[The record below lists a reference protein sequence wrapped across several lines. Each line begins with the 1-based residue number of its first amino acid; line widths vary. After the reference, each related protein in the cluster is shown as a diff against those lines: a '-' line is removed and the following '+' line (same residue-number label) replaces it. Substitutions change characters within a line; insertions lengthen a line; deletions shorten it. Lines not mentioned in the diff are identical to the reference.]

1 MNQFFKIALD
11 YPAKAE
17 KVFLWVLQ
25 SLLIFWV
32 LSSFF
37 NIDFGLCLTNKE
49 DAFINSDCLK
59 AISAINIA
67 TYIIVYVLTWFI
79 VWEFLADL
87 IVISIFFLLNRVI
100 RLIWLGIIEIL
111 YHVLFALKYSL
122 GLIKIVK
129 KPKYKKK
136 AKVEDIGIE
145 YYDKMIEL
153 RKSIDPF
160 TFINKI
166 TDSAIGSINLLNII
180 SYEKGQFIQSRVIR
194 YYTILL
200 AVVLIKASEQS
211 FSNLSTL
218 TVIAIVI
225 CVLLGFVVFA
235 INDIYSRLNTDD
247 VHFLIPE
254 LKFDIYKD
262 FIYQSVS
269 NSILIDD
276 YKVKNK
282 RRFVELVLK
291 DDEKNNELRNEYFK
305 GILFVPIDNKRNNLN
320 QIINRF
326 KNSDNTLIVIVSNF
340 EITLFE
346 RNRIIAEKFCHIQ
359 TTDRNQF
366 IEAILTLRPIFIG
379 SVKL

>member
-25 SLLIFWV
+25 SLLVFWI
-32 LSSFF
+32 LSSIF
-37 NIDFGLCLTNKE
+37 NIDFGLCLTNIE
-49 DAFINSDCLK
+49 DAFITSDCLK
-59 AISAINIA
+59 AISAIDIA

-87 IVISIFFLLNRVI
+87 IVRLIFFLLNKVI

-111 YHVLFALKYSL
+111 YHIFFAIKYCLSYISI
-122 GLIKIVK
+122 GK

-136 AKVEDIGIE
+136 DKVEDTGIE
-145 YYDKMIEL
+145 YYDKMLQL
-153 RKSIDPF
+153 RKSLEAF
-160 TFINKI
+160 AFMNKV
-166 TDSAIGSINLLNII
+166 TDSAVGSINLLNII
-180 SYEKGQFIQSRVIR
+180 SHEKGQFIQSRVIR

-218 TVIAIVI
+218 TVIALVI
-225 CVLLGFVVFA
+225 CILLGFVVFG

-291 DDEKNNELRNEYFK
+291 DDEKTNELQKEYYK

-326 KNSDNTLIVIVSNF
+326 KNNDNTLIVIVSNF
-340 EITLFE
+340 EIKLFD
-346 RNRIIAEKFCHIQ
+346 RNRIVAEKFCHIQ